1 MIEIKC
7 DGGKIS
13 TKMKGKGLDL
23 LAEAGVIFHSLRKG
37 FADTPSALAV
47 FDITCM
53 EIITG
58 LLDKEDEECEEAEEK
73 EKEE

>member
-47 FDITCM
+47 FDFTCM

-58 LLDKEDEECEEAEEK
+58 LLDKEDKEDEETEK

>member
-53 EIITG
+53 EIISG
-58 LLDKEDEECEEAEEK
+58 LLDKEDKEDEETEK

>member
-13 TKMKGKGLDL
+13 TKMKGRGLDL
-23 LAEAGVIFHSLRKG
+23 LAEAGVIFHNLRKG
-37 FADTPSALAV
+37 FADTPVALQT
-47 FDITCM
+47 FDITCL
-53 EIITG
+53 EIISG
-58 LLDKEDEECEEAEEK
+58 LLDKEIEEDEETEK